1 MFNSHDIMHICT
13 HLHIYNKQTEYLAN
27 YGIVGVG
34 SLFGLLGAI
43 ICVIKN
49 FF

>member
-1 MFNSHDIMHICT
+1 MIMY
-13 HLHIYNKQTEYLAN
+13 LHTLQTEYLAN

-34 SLFGLLGAI
+34 SLLGLLGAI
-43 ICVIKN
+43 ICVLKN